1 MTKIVSLPQLLRDDT
16 QPQRPIEFT
25 HELTPTSGWAVTTAK
40 PDRYARVVYL
50 GECSID
56 GDMFAAYYEVGDIS
70 IFKGHY
76 NDGTI

>member
-1 MTKIVSLPQLLRDDT
+1 MTKIFSLPQLLRDDT

-25 HELTPTSGWAVTTAK
+25 YELTPSAGWTVTTAK

-56 GDMFAAYYEVGDIS
+56 GDMFAAYEGGDIS

-76 NDGTI
+76 NDGTL